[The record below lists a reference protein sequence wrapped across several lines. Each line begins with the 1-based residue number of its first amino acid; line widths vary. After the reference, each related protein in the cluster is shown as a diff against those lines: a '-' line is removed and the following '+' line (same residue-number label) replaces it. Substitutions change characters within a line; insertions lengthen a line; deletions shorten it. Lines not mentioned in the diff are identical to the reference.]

1 MNIFEITIQ
10 HRQEEG
16 WPVVA
21 EYTRPGELPRRSEG
35 LLTLPKDYDIQL
47 RMLHLDAH
55 SYGTLL
61 GKALF
66 QGTVRDTFTA
76 ARAQAED
83 NEKPLR
89 ILLVVEAP
97 DLKPLRW
104 ERLCAPDSSGSWDF
118 LTLDQ
123 NTPFSLYLPSLTD
136 RRFPP
141 VGRRDVAHTQAE
153 ETFAQNIIAYQIN
166 ELQ

>member
-1 MNIFEITIQ
+1 MNVFEITIQ
-10 HRQEEG
+10 HRRETG
-16 WPVVA
+16 WPTVA

-35 LLTLPKDYDIQL
+35 LLILPEDYNIQL

-61 GKALF
+61 GNALF

-83 NEKPLR
+83 SEKPLR
-89 ILLVVEAP
+89 ILLVVETP

-123 NTPFSLYLPSLTD
+123 NTPLSLYLP
-136 RRFPP
+136 
-141 VGRRDVAHTQAE
+141 
-153 ETFAQNIIAYQIN
+153 
-166 ELQ
+166 

>member
-10 HRQEEG
+10 HRQEKG

-21 EYTRPGELPRRSEG
+21 EYSRPGELPRRSEG
-35 LLTLPKDYDIQL
+35 LLTLPENYDVEL
-47 RMLHLDAH
+47 RMLQLDAH
-55 SYGTLL
+55 GYGTLL

-76 ARAQAED
+76 VRAQAED
-83 NEKPLR
+83 SQEPLR

-104 ERLCAPDSSGSWDF
+104 ERLCAPDSSGTWDF
-118 LTLDQ
+118 LALDQ
-123 NTPFSLYLPSLTD
+123 NNPFSLYLPSLTD
-136 RRFPP
+136 RRFPAI
-141 VGRRDVAHTQAE
+141 GRRDLRALVLLADPPQDNSYNLAT
-153 ETFAQNIIAYQIN
+153 
-166 ELQ
+166 